1 MTRERGGPFQEYS
14 PDYHPASALAR
25 PRLDRGRQIT
35 QGRIQ
40 DSRFE
45 SSMAQPGARRWFSG
59 RHAGC
64 PHAPPT
70 HRPCTYHPH
79 ATSCAARAPHAL
91 GRMHGLMCEGR
102 SHKQRTASRRSG
114 GQQDVIASGQHG
126 VINSGQQSSLV
137 VLCLLVEGRQ
147 LGLGL
152 LAVRVTVGDRVRV
165 GFGPG
170 SGYGLGIGL

>member
-25 PRLDRGRQIT
+25 PRAGDN
-35 QGRIQ
+35 
-40 DSRFE
+40 
-45 SSMAQPGARRWFSG
+45 PGAYFKIRDSSTVWRSQERVVGSQAVRR
-59 RHAGC
+59 AA
-64 PHAPPT
+64 HAPPM
-70 HRPCTYHPH
+70 HLPS
-79 ATSCAARAPHAL
+79 SCYLVHHAL

-102 SHKQRTASRRSG
+102 EHKQRTASRRSG
-114 GQQDVIASGQHG
+114 GQQGVIASGQHG
-126 VINSGQQSSLV
+126 VINSGEQSSLV

-152 LAVRVTVGDRVRV
+152 LAVRVRVGDRIRV